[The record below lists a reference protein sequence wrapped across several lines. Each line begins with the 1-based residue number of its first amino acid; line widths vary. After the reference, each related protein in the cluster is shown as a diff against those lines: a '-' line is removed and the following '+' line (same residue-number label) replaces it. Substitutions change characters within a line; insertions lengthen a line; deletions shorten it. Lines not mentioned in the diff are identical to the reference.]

1 MSIAQNAMCVNL
13 MIGTWLG
20 YRFDKE
26 ASRQLTQDNNAD
38 QDAARVNKHLVS
50 KASLKPIITAAGAVR
65 THFYAKTLPWKDN
78 GDRLLTRKMY
88 ESFIQKHEELVDAFD
103 IAVDRFLELEYPME
117 RERAQFR
124 MGNMYNHD
132 DFPSVME
139 LRRKFYISMD
149 IDAVTEAGD
158 FRVEMDQA
166 ELDRVRSGIEQAMG
180 ARLGRAM
187 ADVWG
192 RLAEIVG
199 HYSAT
204 MNASD
209 KIFRD
214 STVRN
219 LEEIVE
225 LLPDLNILDDPQLE
239 KIRQDIEAKLI
250 GVDPKDI
257 RKDPAVR
264 AQVGGEAA
272 QIMQQMD
279 GFMRA
284 MQAAA

>member
-1 MSIAQNAMCVNL
+1 MSITQNAMVVNL
-13 MIGTWLG
+13 VIGTWLG

-26 ASRQLTQDNNAD
+26 ASRKLTDENNAEA
-38 QDAARVNKHLVS
+38 DAARVNKHLVS

-88 ESFIQKHEELVDAFD
+88 ESFIQKHEALVDEFD
-103 IAVDRFLELEYPME
+103 VAVDRFLELEYPME

-124 MGNMYNHD
+124 MGDMYDRN

-139 LRRKFYISMD
+139 LRRKFYVGLD

-158 FRVEMDQA
+158 FRVAMDQA
-166 ELDRVRSGIEQAMG
+166 ELDRVRASIEKAMSD
-180 ARLGRAM
+180 RLGRAM
-187 ADVWG
+187 TDVWG

-204 MNASD
+204 MNEKD

-239 KIRQDIEAKLI
+239 QIRQQIEAKLV

-257 RKDPAVR
+257 RKDESVR
-264 AQVGGEAA
+264 AQVGKEAS
-272 QIMQQMD
+272 QIMDAMK
-279 GFMRA
+279 GFMTA
-284 MQAAA
+284 MGKAA